1 MSTTV
6 ATVTNVAGNRQR
18 GAAGIVGSV
27 LAARIRALGATHIV
41 CVPDTNLKTA
51 IAALHA
57 PDMPT
62 MLYACTEDEAMG
74 INAGLYISGHRPLM
88 LIQNNGLYA
97 CINTLKAI
105 ALDAGIPTC
114 MVIGE
119 YGRDPAKASEENAS
133 RQVRMLHPTL
143 RVWEVNAYPIEGPED
158 LNQLD
163 AAWQYA
169 WDNKTAAAAVI
180 GAATIQ
186 ERV

>member
-1 MSTTV
+1 
-6 ATVTNVAGNRQR
+6 
-18 GAAGIVGSV
+18 
-27 LAARIRALGATHIV
+27 V

-119 YGRDPAKASEENAS
+119 YGRDAGKASEENIS

-143 RVWEVNAYPIEGPED
+143 RVWEVGAYPIEGLED
-158 LNQLD
+158 LDQLD
-163 AAWQYA
+163 AAWQHA
-169 WDNKTAAAAVI
+169 WDRKTATAAVI
-180 GAATIQ
+180 GAATI
-186 ERV
+186 